1 MLRTKE
7 YLPLDR
13 QAFGVSVD
21 VARKSRKASNQ
32 DVSSRH
38 SEGTQSTAPVL
49 TL

>member
-21 VARKSRKASNQ
+21 VARKGRKASDR
-32 DVSSRH
+32 DVSSRL
-38 SEGTQSTAPVL
+38 SEGTNGL
-49 TL
+49 RLY